1 MKELYKVYPKGN
13 QPIKIFRTAESALS
27 YLSKVKGKMVKV
39 LRFEELLDNSI
50 VEKEIYWKE
59 ER

>member
-13 QPIKIFRTAESALS
+13 QSIKIFKTANLALN

-39 LRFEELLDNSI
+39 LRFELPDSSI
-50 VEKEIYWKE
+50 EEKEIYWKE